1 MIKKSRKSH
10 IFDNC
15 SYIINGGRRM
25 TTHGIDVSQYQGLID
40 WEIVQKIE
48 RFCIF

>member
-15 SYIINGGRRM
+15 SYIINGGGRM
-25 TTHGIDVSQYQGLID
+25 TTHGIDVSQYQGVID
-40 WEIVQKIE
+40 WEIVQSS
-48 RFCIF
+48 

>member
-15 SYIINGGRRM
+15 SYIINGGGRM
-25 TTHGIDVSQYQGLID
+25 TTHELMSQYQGVID
-40 WEIVQKIE
+40 WEIVSDELI
-48 RFCIF
+48 CNS